1 MKLGKVLIGEF
12 NVCNN
17 SRLLFTGTDDSL
29 MYEIKTEDI
38 YEDFSNNKEMLE
50 FSNCLTKSKCYDDLS
65 KLIIGKMKDEVDGIA
80 TNIRLNECVIT

>member
-1 MKLGKVLIGEF
+1 MKLGKVLMGEF

-17 SRLLFTGTDDSL
+17 SRLLVIGTDDSL

-50 FSNCLTKSKCYDDLS
+50 FSNCLTKSKCYDDLN